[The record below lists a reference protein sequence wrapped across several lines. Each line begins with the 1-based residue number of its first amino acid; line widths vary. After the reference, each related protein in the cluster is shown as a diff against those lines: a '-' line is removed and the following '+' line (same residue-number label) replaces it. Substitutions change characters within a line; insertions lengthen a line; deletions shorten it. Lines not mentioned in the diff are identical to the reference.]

1 MRYLLIT
8 LAAFLLFA
16 LPAFAYDPPD
26 EGIQDTVDICVDIQC
41 YMEFDIIDE
50 LICFEIW
57 YEECE
62 GTGYDAEEIYY
73 YIQCNGDWYV
83 LGMFEGYPAGQ
94 GEYDQDWD
102 EYNMFLYVNGVL
114 MTSDWSTDYID
125 EGTIGTYEGYWPIE
139 MYVNWIEKGDYN
151 GLLTL
156 ELWDP

>member
-1 MRYLLIT
+1 MRYLLIAV
-8 LAAFLLFA
+8 AAFLLFA

-26 EGIQDTVDICVDIQC
+26 EGIQDTVEITVDIQA

-62 GTGYDAEEIYY
+62 GTGYDAEELYY

-83 LGMFEGYPAGQ
+83 IGWFEGYLAGT

-102 EYNMFLYVNGVL
+102 PDNMFLYLNYVGPL
-114 MTSDWSTDYID
+114 TSQPAQID
-125 EGTIGTYEGYWPIE
+125 EGTMGTYEGYWIIE
-139 MYVNWIEKGDYN
+139 LYVNWIEKGDYW